1 MPCQLLWL
9 LLSSILEMI
18 TMTDAATSAAA
29 AQATAISMLSLAA
42 IGQALGIDF
51 VALFWAFM
59 GAVVWRALQ
68 PRIAP
73 NFDAIS
79 TAFGWAMAAMILG
92 SLGGILA
99 SLVLV
104 HFFPYLESAS
114 HPTIVGLPAFLL
126 SILCSPIILKASEQ
140 IKNWRQP
147 GA

>member
-1 MPCQLLWL
+1 
-9 LLSSILEMI
+9 
-18 TMTDAATSAAA
+18 MTDATTPVAV

-42 IGQALGIDF
+42 IGQTLGIDF
-51 VALFWAFM
+51 AALFWAFM

-79 TAFGWAMAAMILG
+79 AAFGWAMAAMILG

-99 SLVLV
+99 SLVLL
-104 HFFPYLESAS
+104 HCFPYLAAAS

-140 IKNWRQP
+140 IKSWRKP
-147 GA
+147 DV